1 MPNNADDCCADA
13 RTYYSRLQANHG
25 MDFAE
30 AKQYRDNYIQ
40 DREDRGV
47 PVNNRN
53 GMYIS
58 SSIKDQG
65 KTGSSSHTLA
75 QVSVRTSIGHQLNL
89 ITTTKDTEV
98 AEPSTGIAV
107 LRREVVCVLMTDHIQ
122 QTA

>member
-1 MPNNADDCCADA
+1 
-13 RTYYSRLQANHG
+13 

>member
-1 MPNNADDCCADA
+1 
-13 RTYYSRLQANHG
+13 

-40 DREDRGV
+40 DRQDRGF
-47 PVNNRN
+47 PASNRN

-65 KTGSSSHTLA
+65 KTGTSSHTHA
-75 QVSVRTSIGHQLNL
+75 QVPVSTRIGHQLNS
-89 ITTTKDTEV
+89 TDNRGDAEV

-107 LRREVVCVLMTDHIQ
+107 
-122 QTA
+122 

>member
-1 MPNNADDCCADA
+1 MPNNADDCYADA

-40 DREDRGV
+40 DRKDRGV
-47 PVNNRN
+47 PVSNRN

-75 QVSVRTSIGHQLNL
+75 QLSVSTSIGHQLNL
-89 ITTTKDTEV
+89 TDTKKDTEV
-98 AEPSTGIAV
+98 AEPSTGIAEQ
-107 LRREVVCVLMTDHIQ
+107 RREVVCVVMTDHMH
-122 QTA
+122 